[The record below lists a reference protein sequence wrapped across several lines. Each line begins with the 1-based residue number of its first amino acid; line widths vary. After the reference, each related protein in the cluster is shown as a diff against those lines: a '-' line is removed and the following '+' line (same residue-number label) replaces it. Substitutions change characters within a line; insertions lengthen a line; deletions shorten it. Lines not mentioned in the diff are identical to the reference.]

1 MDKAEVVKILGKYSG
16 SQKYDN
22 YEVLRY
28 NRHFISGWVDERADY
43 SVILQ
48 NNKVTE
54 FGPGDVQVEEV
65 GDSTSVKL
73 ASPKKRGAEAPL
85 LE

>member
-1 MDKAEVVKILGKYSG
+1 MDKAEVVKTLGKYSG

-73 ASPKKRGAEAPL
+73 TSPKKRGAEAPL
-85 LE
+85 SE